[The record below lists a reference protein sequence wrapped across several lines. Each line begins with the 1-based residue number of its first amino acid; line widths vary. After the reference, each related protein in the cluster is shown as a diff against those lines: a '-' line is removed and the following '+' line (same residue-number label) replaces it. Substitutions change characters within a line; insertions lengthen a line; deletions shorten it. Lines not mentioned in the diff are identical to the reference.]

1 MQIEVKRL
9 WGRKELYI
17 DGFPQSTR
25 NYRNDWLKLLRQSGV
40 LHKPNQK
47 VLLLGMGGGDIIK
60 LLTSYQPT
68 TKITAVE
75 IVEELVEVA
84 AKHFGITQNENLNI
98 KIADAK
104 DYMQKNKDIFDLVI
118 VDLYSGDDVPKFVTS
133 QTFLAQIAAATG
145 KHGQTIFNYA
155 SHGFKREDFELF
167 ESKLCNVFDSVKKIK
182 IWGHMYYLASKI

>member
-9 WGRKELYI
+9 WGRNELYI

-75 IVEELVEVA
+75 IVEELVEMA
-84 AKHFGITQNENLNI
+84 ENYFGIAQSENLHI
-98 KIADAK
+98 KIADA
-104 DYMQKNKDIFDLVI
+104 
-118 VDLYSGDDVPKFVTS
+118 
-133 QTFLAQIAAATG
+133 
-145 KHGQTIFNYA
+145 
-155 SHGFKREDFELF
+155 
-167 ESKLCNVFDSVKKIK
+167 
-182 IWGHMYYLASKI
+182 

>member
-9 WGRKELYI
+9 WGRNELYI

-98 KIADAK
+98 KI
-104 DYMQKNKDIFDLVI
+104 
-118 VDLYSGDDVPKFVTS
+118 
-133 QTFLAQIAAATG
+133 
-145 KHGQTIFNYA
+145 
-155 SHGFKREDFELF
+155 
-167 ESKLCNVFDSVKKIK
+167 
-182 IWGHMYYLASKI
+182 